1 MGISRS
7 GGQSRTRWR
16 IGVALLVLSFV
27 PWAIAAIVP
36 FFGLSA
42 ERVVASVGGL
52 IVGAEIIGALAV
64 VVLGREAYQSIRARL
79 RLRRTSDLD
88 P

>member
-1 MGISRS
+1 M
-7 GGQSRTRWR
+7 RWS
-16 IGVALLVLSFV
+16 IGAALLVLSFV

-42 ERVVASVGGL
+42 ERVVATMGGL

-64 VVLGREAYQSIRARL
+64 AVLGREAYQSIRARL
-79 RLRRTSDLD
+79 RLRRIPNPD